1 MVIFITQGNDKGE
14 FHMIPLKINNYN
26 HMKTTILTSLL
37 IFFTFGVFAQTPGF
51 ANTTVINGYSGTISG
66 NDFSYTSSIPAVKAC
81 LLIRAT
87 NGKSTMEWETAVVPK
102 KIKSDFVT
110 FVWLAGLG
118 SSPGRARFDLQINGA
133 QKFSF
138 WADGL
143 NQWKQ
148 EADDGS
154 TLSFQKDMTDQNGDN
169 YGFIYLKIPTKNIE
183 KGKPVKLKVTG
194 AEMNKSSWYMTF
206 KFHVNPGLSVKSF
219 PAIIKENGKEYQLGV
234 AEILHFGEPAKAKL
248 FLDNKLV
255 KETRV
260 NFGYNQVE
268 VNLPQ
273 VEKSKQIS
281 YKLKIGD
288 FIDEGEIT
296 VNPVKKWQ
304 VNFVQHTHTDIG
316 YTRPQTEI
324 LAEHLRY
331 IDYALDYCDNTDNYP
346 ENSKFR
352 WTCEAAWPV
361 DEYLRCRPKAQIDR
375 LKRRVAEGRIE
386 LSGMYFNFDGLPDE
400 QILAA
405 SLQSI
410 KHFRKN
416 ELPVKVA
423 MQDDV
428 NGIGWCLNDYF
439 NDLGIKY
446 LNMGTHGHRALIA
459 FDKPTMFWWE
469 SPSGKRLL
477 TFRAEHYMYGNTVF
491 KIQSGDFNTFEN
503 ELLSY
508 LINLNKKGYKY
519 NLIAIQ
525 HSGFLTDNSPPST
538 SASEMI
544 KQWNKK
550 FEWPKLKTATV
561 SDFFEEME
569 AKYGDDFP
577 VIKGAWPDWWTDGF
591 GASAREVETVR
602 TAQAD
607 LIANASGLTMA
618 ALQGSKMPDK
628 TEDRIEAAN
637 NALLFYT
644 EHTVGYHGSVNEPF
658 SENTMEQRALK
669 ESYAWEAG
677 RRAKMIGEETMGLLQ
692 SFNKREK
699 EPSLLV
705 FNTLNWKRGGMITTY
720 IDNQTIP
727 QNSNFKIVDENG
739 NEAKA
744 QPVEKFSD
752 GAYWAIWVDD
762 IPAFGFKKYVIKN
775 EVVQEKDRSVEYENS
790 TIENRFYKIKIDE
803 KRGAITSIFDKE
815 LQKELVDKNAKYKLG
830 EFIYE
835 LLDNR
840 EQMVSFKLEN
850 YTREPLDSVWFDGYS
865 EGQVWNTIKF
875 KGDTKAAN
883 YPGSY
888 TFEIRLFNTSKRIDL
903 VYSINKKMVTKPEGI
918 YIAFPFA
925 LENGELAFDV
935 QGGEIRAGVDQIRG
949 SANDWNTVQNYAR
962 LKNGSSQIMLSSKEI
977 PLMQFGGINTGRYIA
992 GALPETT
999 HIFGWPMNN
1008 YWTTNFNAEQHGGIT
1023 WSYSISSAKNSSQIT
1038 ATQFGWGNRI
1048 SLLSRVLPG
1057 GGEGDKNWSDSFI
1070 SGWPDNVL
1078 LVSSFTAADGKSAIL
1093 HLRETGGKKVTLN
1106 LTNNILDE
1114 TINLQQVN
1122 VLGDPVKDNSSE
1134 IDAFES
1140 KFFRIVF

>member
-1 MVIFITQGNDKGE
+1 
-14 FHMIPLKINNYN
+14 
-26 HMKTTILTSLL
+26 MKTTILTSLL
-37 IFFTFGVFAQTPGF
+37 ILFTFCVFAQTPGF
-51 ANTTVINGYSGTISG
+51 ANTTVINGYSEKISG
-66 NDFSYTSSIPAVKAC
+66 NDFSYSSSIPAVKAC

-87 NGKSTMEWETAVVPK
+87 NGKSSMEWKTAVVPE

-118 SSPGRARFDLQINGA
+118 SSPGRARFDLQINDT

-138 WADGL
+138 WVDGL
-143 NQWKQ
+143 NQWEQ
-148 EADDGS
+148 EADNGS

-169 YGFIYLKIPTKNIE
+169 YGFIYLKIPTKNID
-183 KGKPVKLKVTG
+183 KGKPLKLKVTG
-194 AEMNKSSWYMTF
+194 AKMNKSSWYMTF
-206 KFHVNPGLSVKSF
+206 KYHVKPGLSIKSF
-219 PAIIKENGKEYQLGV
+219 PAIIAENGKEYQLG
-234 AEILHFGEPAKAKL
+234 AAKILHFGKPAKAKL
-248 FLDNKLV
+248 FIDNKLV

-260 NFGYNQVE
+260 DFGYNQVE
-268 VNLPQ
+268 VNLPK
-273 VEKSKQIS
+273 VEKSKPIS

-296 VNPVKKWQ
+296 VSPIKKWQ

-331 IDYALDYCDNTDNYP
+331 IDYALDYCDNTDDYP
-346 ENSKFR
+346 ESSKFR

-410 KHFRKN
+410 KHFREN

-439 NDLGIKY
+439 NSLGIKY

-491 KIQSGDFNTFEN
+491 KIHSGDFNTFEN

-508 LINLNKKGYKY
+508 LINLDKKGYKY

-538 SASEMI
+538 LASEMI
-544 KQWNKK
+544 KKWNEK
-550 FEWPKLKTATV
+550 FEWPKLKTATA
-561 SDFFEEME
+561 SEFFEEME
-569 AKYGDDFP
+569 TKYGDDFP

-591 GASAREVETVR
+591 GASAREVATVR
-602 TAQAD
+602 TAQTD

-628 TEDRIEAAN
+628 IDDRIEAAN

-644 EHTVGYHGSVNEPF
+644 EHTVGYHGSVREPF

-677 RRAKMIGEETMGLLQ
+677 RRAKMVGEETMGLLQ
-692 SFNKREK
+692 SYFQREK

-705 FNTLNWKRGGMITTY
+705 FNTLNWKRSGIITTY

-752 GAYWAIWVDD
+752 SAYWAIWVDD
-762 IPAFGFKKYVIKN
+762 IPAFGYKKYVMKIN
-775 EVVQEKDRSVEYENS
+775 EDEVVQQNS
-790 TIENRFYKIKIDE
+790 STDFKNGVVENRWYKITIDN
-803 KRGAITSIFDKE
+803 KRGAISGIFDKE
-815 LQKELVDKNAKYKLG
+815 LQKELVDQNTEYKLG

-840 EQMVSFKLEN
+840 AQMESFKLDN
-850 YTREPLDSVWFDGYS
+850 YTRQPLDSVWFDGYLQ
-865 EGQVWNTIKF
+865 GKIWNTIKF

-903 VYSINKKMVTKPEGI
+903 VYSINKRMVTEPEGI

-935 QGGEIRAGVDQIRG
+935 QGGEIRAGIDQIRG

-962 LKNGSSQIMLSSKEI
+962 LKNNDAQILLSSKET
-977 PLMQFGGINTGRYIA
+977 PLMQFGAINTGRYKA

-1023 WSYSISSAKNSSQIT
+1023 WSYSISSSEDESQKA
-1038 ATQFGWGNRI
+1038 ATQFGWGNRVPF
-1048 SLLSRVLPG
+1048 LSRILPG
-1057 GGEGDKNWSDSFI
+1057 GGEGDDNWSGSFI

-1078 LVSSFTAADGKSAIL
+1078 LVSSFAATNGKSAIL
-1093 HLRETGGKKVTLN
+1093 HLRETGGKNT
-1106 LTNNILDE
+1106 ILKLKNGI
-1114 TINLQQVN
+1114 TKAALPLQPVN
-1122 VLGDPVKDNSSE
+1122 VLGEPIENSSPE
-1134 IDAFES
+1134 IDSYGSAFFS
-1140 KFFRIVF
+1140 VSF

>member
-1 MVIFITQGNDKGE
+1 
-14 FHMIPLKINNYN
+14 
-26 HMKTTILTSLL
+26 MKTITLTSLL
-37 IFFTFGVFAQTPGF
+37 IFFAFGVFAQTPGF
-51 ANTTVINGYSGTISG
+51 ANTTVINGYAEKISG
-66 NDFSYTSSIPAVKAC
+66 NDFNYTSSIPTVKAC

-87 NGKSTMEWETAVVPK
+87 NGKSTMEWKTAVVPK

-143 NQWKQ
+143 NQWEQK
-148 EADDGS
+148 ADDGS

-169 YGFIYLKIPTKNIE
+169 YGFIYLKIPTKNVD
-183 KGKPVKLKVTG
+183 KGKPLKLKVTG
-194 AEMNKSSWYMTF
+194 AGMNKSSWYMTF

-219 PAIIKENGKEYQLGV
+219 PAIIKENGKEYQLGA
-234 AEILHFGEPAKAKL
+234 AEILHFGAPAKVKL
-248 FLDNKLV
+248 FFDNKLV

-260 NFGYNQVE
+260 DFGYNQIE
-268 VNLPQ
+268 VNLPK
-273 VEKSKQIS
+273 VEKSKPIS

-296 VNPVKKWQ
+296 VSPIKKWQ

-346 ENSKFR
+346 ESSKFR

-410 KHFRKN
+410 KHFREN

-439 NDLGIKY
+439 NSLGIKY

-477 TFRAEHYMYGNTVF
+477 TFRAEHYMTGNTVF
-491 KIQSGDFNTFEN
+491 KIHSGDFNTFEN

-538 SASEMI
+538 LASEMI
-544 KQWNKK
+544 KKWNEK
-550 FEWPKLKTATV
+550 FEWPKLKTATA
-561 SDFFEEME
+561 SEFFEEME
-569 AKYGDDFP
+569 TKYGDNFP

-591 GASAREVETVR
+591 GASAREVATVR
-602 TAQAD
+602 TAQTD

-628 TEDRIEAAN
+628 IEDRIEAAN

-692 SFNKREK
+692 SYFQREK

-705 FNTLNWKRGGMITTY
+705 FNTLNWKRSGIITTY

-762 IPAFGFKKYVIKN
+762 IPAFGYKKYVVKTN
-775 EVVQEKDRSVEYENS
+775 KDEVVQQNS
-790 TIENRFYKIKIDE
+790 STDFKNNVVENRWYKITIDNE
-803 KRGAITSIFDKE
+803 RGAISGLFDKE

-840 EQMVSFKLEN
+840 EQMVSFKLDE
-850 YTREPLDSVWFDGYS
+850 YTREPLDSVWFDGYLQ
-865 EGQVWNTIKF
+865 GKIWNTIKF

-888 TFEIRLFNTSKRIDL
+888 TFEIRLFNISKRIDL

-918 YIAFPFA
+918 YIAFPFT

-962 LKNGSSQIMLSSKEI
+962 LKNNDAQILLSSKEI
-977 PLMQFGGINTGRYIA
+977 PLMQFGAINTGRYKA
-992 GALPETT
+992 GELPETT

-1023 WSYSISSAKNSSQIT
+1023 WSYSISSSEDESQKA
-1038 ATQFGWGNRI
+1038 ATQFGWGNRVPF
-1048 SLLSRVLPG
+1048 LSRVLPG
-1057 GGEGDKNWSDSFI
+1057 GGEGDDNWSGSFI

-1078 LVSSFTAADGKSAIL
+1078 LVSSFAAADGKSAIL
-1093 HLRETGGKKVTLN
+1093 HLRETGGKNT
-1106 LTNNILDE
+1106 ILKLKNGI
-1114 TINLQQVN
+1114 TGAALPLQPVN
-1122 VLGDPVKDNSSE
+1122 VLGEPIENSSPE
-1134 IDAFES
+1134 IDSYGSAFFS
-1140 KFFRIVF
+1140 VSF